1 VARIKAGIQDKLYV
15 GNLDSRRDWGY
26 APEYVEAMWM
36 MLQQDEA
43 DDFVIAT
50 GESHSVREFVQ
61 LAFAHADLDPDEY
74 VRVDPRYY
82 RPAEV
87 DDLRGDSAK
96 ARRVLGWEPKT
107 TFEELVRIMV
117 EADMQLLEDELSG
130 RLVRLDRDH

>member
-1 VARIKAGIQDKLYV
+1 
-15 GNLDSRRDWGY
+15 
-26 APEYVEAMWM
+26 M

-50 GESHSVREFVQ
+50 GESHTIREFVQ
-61 LAFAHADLDPDEY
+61 RAFAHADLDPDEH

-87 DDLRGDSAK
+87 DDLCGDPAK

-107 TFEELVRIMV
+107 TFPELVRIMV
-117 EADMQLLEDELSG
+117 DADMQLLEDELAG